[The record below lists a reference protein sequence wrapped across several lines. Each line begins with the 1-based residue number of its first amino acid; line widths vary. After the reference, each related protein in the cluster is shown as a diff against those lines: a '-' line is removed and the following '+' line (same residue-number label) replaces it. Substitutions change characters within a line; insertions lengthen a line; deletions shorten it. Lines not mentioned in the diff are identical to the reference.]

1 MRRRELIALIGS
13 GVAGWPLEAHAQRP
27 GKVWRIGA
35 LMATREDD
43 PQTQARVAAFR
54 QALADLGWTEGR
66 NLKIEWRWTGGEI
79 VRVREYAAE
88 LVRLAPRV
96 IFATRTP
103 TISALQ
109 PAPTA
114 TPR

>member
-88 LVRLAPRV
+88 LVLLPPPRTFAPFKPHLA
-96 IFATRTP
+96 
-103 TISALQ
+103 ALH
-109 PAPTA
+109 PAHP
-114 TPR
+114 PH